1 MYTTVCVGKDRINED
16 NKTES
21 KPLKE
26 PLERGHGLATDQEA
40 ECMKSLYLYLGR
52 ANQWVLRQDKEW
64 VSKKNQI
71 PDCRRSIT

>member
-1 MYTTVCVGKDRINED
+1 MCTTVCVGKDRIYED

-40 ECMKSLYLYLGR
+40 ECMKGL
-52 ANQWVLRQDKEW
+52 
-64 VSKKNQI
+64 
-71 PDCRRSIT
+71 